1 MKLSLAKTI
10 TGIKPDE
17 KQTNRKSNPQW
28 SDPLTYIVDVDGQL
42 KILYW
47 KHIQG
52 SMFQTVPQTS

>member
-1 MKLSLAKTI
+1 MSFAKTI

-52 SMFQTVPQTS
+52 SMFQF